1 MNKEDIIYNQY
12 QEIIK
17 VYSPLRDEIFD
28 LDFQRYEIVKQ
39 IDLMEY
45 ELSKKITEA
54 DAYDKERN
62 KLINKKID
70 NLIVIIFTLIC
81 LSLLAIPFLV
91 DDIRNYLF
99 TKYTFSAIIFL
110 LVISFVLIASVI
122 FYILYY
128 VGGILINLTYGT
140 ILRIIYK
147 KANRY
152 EIRELEEKI
161 KKENDKVKNIDE
173 KLSNKYEILS
183 QYKDKF
189 KIFVENIYLI

>member
-17 VYSPLRDEIFD
+17 VYSPLRDEIVD
-28 LDFQRYEIVKQ
+28 LEFQRCEILKQ

-45 ELSKKITEA
+45 ELSKRINEA
-54 DAYDKERN
+54 DVYDEERN
-62 KLINKKID
+62 KLINKKIHKLLD
-70 NLIVIIFTLIC
+70 IIYLIFILIPFI
-81 LSLLAIPFLV
+81 SLLV
-91 DDIRNYLF
+91 EDIRNIIFNNFPFLI
-99 TKYTFSAIIFL
+99 SIFL
-110 LVISFVLIASVI
+110 LVISFILIANFI
-122 FYILYY
+122 YYIIYY
-128 VGGILINLTYGT
+128 IGEILIDLTYGT
-140 ILRIIYK
+140 ILRIIHK

-173 KLSNKYEILS
+173 KLSNKHEILS

-189 KIFVENIYLI
+189 KVFVENIYLI